1 MKGFE
6 KQSFSK
12 GTEKTDKGNTD
23 KNEEV
28 ADKKEA
34 KQPKRF
40 TGHSHY
46 DTARAAV
53 LAGLGLLSGAGGVA
67 AQESP
72 DTQKVPTASPQK
84 IKVDAQV
91 YGAYITEED
100 IPTYQEIVEK
110 QEKREK
116 LIDAVGEAKIL
127 IKDGDDYNEQY
138 LNLAELN
145 GQEVHADG
153 PVTGFQLESSEELDV
168 SINENNIHSAV
179 PEQGRGPGSQD
190 DYTYSAARHASL
202 PVVDSKQFTI
212 KIGFSG
218 APDLLEFT
226 VNQDVFSGVDK
237 ITFQYSNAPNLS
249 EHVDTTQV
257 MYLGDDWEKA
267 VEKIPNIDQKI
278 EAAAQGAAQAEK
290 ALHANLIDTLGV
302 IESEKANA
310 FRLRLKGVN
319 SLHFEK
325 EDKTTMFF
333 YTELLEN
340 MNTSDLLII
349 GRHEALHSF
358 MKERGYCDDKDF
370 SKLYRETDSKIFKFI
385 NESNFFDLPS
395 GGHSR
400 NSVEELA
407 TSLMNSL
414 LDIERLENELA
425 ENVSSTSEKEKVLHW
440 YTKAIKIMR
449 NYAERRINTEQ
460 LGENV
465 DREKLDSF
473 RSNKHFFQDKLNYLQ
488 KLQKRL
494 R

>member
-6 KQSFSK
+6 TYSYSEK
-12 GTEKTDKGNTD
+12 TEKTDKDNTD
-23 KNEEV
+23 KKEEV
-28 ADKKEA
+28 ADKEDT

-40 TGHSHY
+40 TGYSHY
-46 DTARAAV
+46 DTTRAVV
-53 LAGLGLLSGAGGVA
+53 LAGLGLISGAGGVA

-72 DTQKVPTASPQK
+72 DTQKVSAASPQK

-91 YGAYITEED
+91 YGADIEKED
-100 IPTYQEIVEK
+100 IPTYQEIVAK

-116 LIDAVGEAKIL
+116 LINTISEVKIL
-127 IKDGDDYNEQY
+127 IKDGEDYNKRY
-138 LNLAELN
+138 LNLAELH
-145 GQEVHADG
+145 GQEIHADG

-179 PEQGRGPGSQD
+179 PEQGRRTGLQD

-202 PVVDSKQFTI
+202 PMVNSEQFTI
-212 KIGFSG
+212 KIGFSED
-218 APDLLEFT
+218 PDLLEFA
-226 VNQDVFSGVDK
+226 VNQDVFSGVDQ
-237 ITFQYSNAPNLS
+237 ITFQYSDAHNLS
-249 EHVDTTQV
+249 EYVDTTQV
-257 MYLGDDWEKA
+257 MYLGDDWEKT
-267 VEKIPNIDQKI
+267 VEKISNIDQKT

-310 FRLRLKGVN
+310 FRARLRGVN
-319 SLHFEK
+319 NLHFENENK
-325 EDKTTMFF
+325 STMFF

-340 MNTSDLLII
+340 MSTSDLFII

-358 MKERGYCDDKDF
+358 MKERGYLDDKDF
-370 SKLYRETDSKIFKFI
+370 SKLYRETDSKIFEFV
-385 NESNFFDLPS
+385 NESSYFDLPS

-414 LDIERLENELA
+414 LDIKRLKNELA
-425 ENVSSTSEKEKVLHW
+425 KNVNSVSEKEKILRW
-440 YTKAIKIMR
+440 YKKAITIMR
-449 NYAERRINTEQ
+449 NYAERQIDTEQ
-460 LGENV
+460 SKENE
-465 DREKLDSF
+465 DGEKLDSF
-473 RSNKHFFQDKLNYLQ
+473 RSNKQFFQDKLNYLE

-494 R
+494 H